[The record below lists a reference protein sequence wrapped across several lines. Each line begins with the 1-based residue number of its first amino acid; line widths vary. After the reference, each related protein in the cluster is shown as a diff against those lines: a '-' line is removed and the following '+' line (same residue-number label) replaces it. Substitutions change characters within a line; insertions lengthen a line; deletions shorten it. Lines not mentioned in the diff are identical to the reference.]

1 MNKQQPT
8 PEQVIAR
15 MKQMMNGQVPR
26 TVRNATKV
34 MPEMVVRQAVDRAF
48 AMPPEGALDEPTRTM
63 IYLAVALAAGSEG
76 CIEAMMNKARAENIS
91 KGKLL
96 EVYKIVRF
104 AEASRVFA
112 GAADMFAK
120 LEAEWE

>member
-1 MNKQQPT
+1 MTIQQPT

-15 MKQMMNGQVPR
+15 MTQTMNGQVPR
-26 TVRNATKV
+26 AMQNAAKV

-63 IYLAVALAAGSEG
+63 IYLGIALATGSAG
-76 CIEAMMNKARAENIS
+76 CIEAMLNKARAEGIS
-91 KGKLL
+91 KEKLL
-96 EVYKIVRF
+96 EVYKIARF
-104 AEASRVFA
+104 AEASRVFS

-120 LEAEWE
+120 LEAEW